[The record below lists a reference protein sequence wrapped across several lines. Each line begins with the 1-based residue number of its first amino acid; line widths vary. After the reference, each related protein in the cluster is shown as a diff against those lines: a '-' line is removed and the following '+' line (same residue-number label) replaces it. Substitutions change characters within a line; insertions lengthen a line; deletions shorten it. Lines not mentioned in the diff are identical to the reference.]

1 MAYKLDFYPE
11 EWRNFIR
18 ECDFTELELNI
29 IDLTRKGWYIADIAQ
44 ELFVS
49 ERTVKRRR
57 KSIADKIQHY
67 IIFSKTSKC

>member
-11 EWRNFIR
+11 EWRTFIR

-57 KSIADKIQHY
+57 KSIADKILHH
-67 IIFSKTSKC
+67 IIFSKNK

>member
-11 EWRNFIR
+11 EWRIFIR
-18 ECDFTELELNI
+18 ECDFTELELDI

-57 KSIADKIQHY
+57 KSIADKIQQY
-67 IIFSKTSKC
+67 IIFSKTGKC